1 MEENDNKLASVP
13 DNIKDL
19 KTILNASY
27 EDNAKAKEK
36 LEGKGYVF
44 DEALSNKKQKVFY
57 DPETKTPKIVFKG
70 TTDMNEWMRN
80 PLIPF
85 NLEFLDPEFKKSKN
99 LVKQVT
105 EKYENKPD
113 IFGHSRGSSKAE
125 YNATGANK
133 VYTYNKPSKFFQSRI
148 FPTSAK
154 NVTNYRSTFDP
165 VSALDVF
172 KSKNLGGS
180 IMPLKAHSTKIRFH

>member
-1 MEENDNKLASVP
+1 MDKIS

-27 EDNAKAKEK
+27 KNNELAKQDLED
-36 LEGKGYVF
+36 KGYIF
-44 DEALSNKKQKVFY
+44 DEELSNKKQKVFY
-57 DPETKTPKIVFKG
+57 DPETKTPKVVFKG
-70 TTDMNEWMRN
+70 TTDTNEWLRN

-85 NLEFLDPEFKKSKN
+85 NLEFLDPEFKKSKK
-99 LVKQVT
+99 LVKQVS

-113 IFGHSRGSSKAE
+113 IYGHSRGASKAE
-125 YNATGANK
+125 YNASLANK
-133 VYTYNKPSKFFQSRI
+133 VYTYNKPSKLFESRI
-148 FPTSAK
+148 FPTSNK
-154 NVTNYRSTFDP
+154 NVMNFRSTFDP
-165 VSALDVF
+165 VSALDIF